1 MRMACHVKEVK
12 LAVPPLDLTAR
23 LELQEPCDQPG
34 LRMKGQ
40 RVQHARRA
48 GAVCRG
54 VLGKG
59 ELKERVELDAFAAAP
74 RVFEN
79 HPAGRD
85 VARADERVVEGG
97 EGWWRTVQV
106 QYPQIPVAQV
116 PASIGHAQRRVEQAV
131 EANQRLGIARR
142 V

>member
-23 LELQEPCDQPG
+23 LELQEPCDQPV
-34 LRMKGQ
+34 LRMKDQ

-85 VARADERVVEGG
+85 VARTAKAGVEVGRG
-97 EGWWRTVQV
+97 RQRMVKVQDAQV
-106 QYPQIPVAQV
+106 SVAQIPPSV
-116 PASIGHAQRRVEQAV
+116 SRTSFRVEQAV
-131 EANQRLGIARR
+131 EANQRL
-142 V
+142 

>member
-23 LELQEPCDQPG
+23 LELQEPCDQPV
-34 LRMKGQ
+34 LRMKDQ
-40 RVQHARRA
+40 SVQHARRA

-59 ELKERVELDAFAAAP
+59 GLTGGVELDALAAGP

-79 HPAGRD
+79 DSAGRG
-85 VARADERVVEGG
+85 VARAGERGVGG
-97 EGWWRTVQV
+97 GARGW
-106 QYPQIPVAQV
+106 
-116 PASIGHAQRRVEQAV
+116 
-131 EANQRLGIARR
+131 
-142 V
+142 